1 MLDNLAEKNSLCQ
14 DNFSTGP
21 LGGQYRIGGNMKTI
35 AFLLTAILLALVTP
49 LYAGETVVPKSTPA
63 ESPFLPEPTPESIP
77 SSECSKE
84 APCNA
89 LIFQLELD
97 GRPITMGD
105 FSEEECSALL
115 EQVKPGVLVSNPE
128 AELKCVGYDVKRE
141 IS

>member
-1 MLDNLAEKNSLCQ
+1 
-14 DNFSTGP
+14 
-21 LGGQYRIGGNMKTI
+21 MKTT

-49 LYAGETVVPKSTPA
+49 LYAGETVVPKSAPA
-63 ESPFLPEPTPESIP
+63 QSPFLPAPTPDSIE
-77 SSECSKE
+77 SSECNKA

-97 GRPITMGD
+97 GRPLTAGD
-105 FSEEECSALL
+105 FTEDECHALFDKVL
-115 EQVKPGVLVSNPE
+115 PGVMVSNPD

>member
-1 MLDNLAEKNSLCQ
+1 MMRATL
-14 DNFSTGP
+14 
-21 LGGQYRIGGNMKTI
+21 IGG
-35 AFLLTAILLALVTP
+35 LLTAGLLVLALNIAHAPTV
-49 LYAGETVVPKSTPA
+49 EFVTVVPKSSPA
-63 ESPFLPEPTPESIP
+63 ANPFLPAPTPDSIE
-77 SSECSKE
+77 SSECTKE

-97 GRPITMGD
+97 GRPLTAGD
-105 FSEEECSALL
+105 FTEDECSALL